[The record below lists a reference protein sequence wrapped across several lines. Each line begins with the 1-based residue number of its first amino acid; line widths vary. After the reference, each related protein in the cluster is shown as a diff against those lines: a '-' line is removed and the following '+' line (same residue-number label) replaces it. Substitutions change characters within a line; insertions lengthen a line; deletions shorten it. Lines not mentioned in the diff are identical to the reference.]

1 MPDLDQVL
9 TPPPSSPGTREIV
22 EGELVVKAGKRYVRV
37 DGSAALWGPVIG
49 GAALSDGTTIVVA
62 ISQTGQPFVIYPQG

>member
-1 MPDLDQVL
+1 M
-9 TPPPSSPGTREIV
+9 
-22 EGELVVKAGKRYVRV
+22 VKAGKRYARV